1 VENREGVIELSTRS
15 RPLVRFWAVAALGV
29 GILLVAPGSAQAATT
44 RPLAWGCFGS
54 GGGECAVPGGLDNA
68 TDVDAGALY
77 SLALKADGTVVA
89 WGCAFNYGQCA
100 VPAGLAGVTAIA
112 AGHGHSLA
120 LKSDSTVVAWGCG
133 SIFASGQCSVPGAL
147 SGVTAIAA
155 GLYHSVALKS
165 DGTVVVWGCTGH
177 DLGQCSV
184 PVGLAGVTAIAAGGL
199 HSLALKSDGT
209 VVAWG
214 CGGGDAG
221 QCNVPPGLSG
231 VSAISAARTQS
242 LALEA
247 DGTVVAWGCGA
258 LDYGQCNVPG
268 GLSGVTAI
276 DAGYAH
282 SLALKG
288 DGTVVA
294 WGCQA
299 PFNFLQCDV
308 PIGLSHA
315 TSISAGDFH
324 SLAIAELV
332 DQTITFV
339 PITNRTWGDPTFSV
353 SATAS
358 SGLPVS
364 FRATGAC
371 FVTGAIVWVTNA
383 GSCTVTASQPGGLNV
398 NPAPDV
404 SQTFTIA
411 RARQSITFG
420 PLGAKILGDPDF
432 VVSAL
437 SGSGLPVSFAASGS
451 CTVSGMTV
459 HLTGAGFCTVTA
471 SQTGDLNWE
480 PAPDVSRTF
489 VIQSVFAGPAIPPTS
504 TRCKVPAVIGKGLTA
519 AKRMIAKRHCRTG
532 KVTYA
537 YSRKRKKGVVLS
549 QNRRPG
555 SALPAG
561 SRIALVVSRGRKR

>member
-1 VENREGVIELSTRS
+1 
-15 RPLVRFWAVAALGV
+15 
-29 GILLVAPGSAQAATT
+29 
-44 RPLAWGCFGS
+44 
-54 GGGECAVPGGLDNA
+54 VPSGLDNA

-89 WGCAFNYGQCA
+89 WGCGFNYGQCA
-100 VPAGLAGVTAIA
+100 VPAGLAGVTAIS

-120 LKSDSTVVAWGCG
+120 LKSDGTVVAWGCG

-214 CGGGDAG
+214 CGGDDAG

-231 VSAISAARTQS
+231 VTAISAARTQS

-247 DGTVVAWGCGA
+247 DGTVVAWGCSA

-268 GLSGVTAI
+268 GLAGVTAI

-282 SLALKG
+282 SLALKS

-299 PFNFLQCDV
+299 PFNLLQCSV
-308 PIGLSHA
+308 PISLTHA

-324 SLAIAELV
+324 SLAIAELL
-332 DQTITFV
+332 DQTITFD
-339 PITNRTWGDPTFSV
+339 PIANRTWGDPAFTV

-364 FRATGAC
+364 FTATGAC
-371 FVTGAIVWVTNA
+371 FVTGAIVWVTSA

-420 PLGAKILGDPDF
+420 ALTAKILGDPDF

-471 SQTGDLNWE
+471 SQAGDLNWE
-480 PAPDVSRTF
+480 PAPAVSQTF
-489 VIQSVFAGPAIPPTS
+489 VIQSGAAPPATPPAS
-504 TRCKVPAVIGKGLTA
+504 TRCRVPAVIGKGLTA

-555 SALPAG
+555 SALPGG
-561 SRIALVVSRGRKR
+561 SRINLVVSRGRKR